1 MYTFFEIRKI
11 KYRDWV
17 TKLRDLIDVTDGI
30 EEKKK
35 ESGKLKNR

>member
-11 KYRDWV
+11 NYRDWV
-17 TKLRDLIDVTDGI
+17 TNLIDVTDGI